1 MDTASALL
9 AAEPPSLTP
18 ESEVASGPL
27 LGMMRSPHAQSG
39 AVASAADAM
48 AATASRCD
56 RELGMTKEN
65 VRDPAVKP
73 HPPAGPSRAARVLP
87 SCSVVDEPSKRAK
100 KRTRDELAE
109 LVRDPRLTPPLPP
122 SDLPLDI

>member
-65 VRDPAVKP
+65 VTDPAVKP
-73 HPPAGPSRAARVLP
+73 HPPAAPRRAA
-87 SCSVVDEPSKRAK
+87 
-100 KRTRDELAE
+100 
-109 LVRDPRLTPPLPP
+109 PRLPPRPVVYQPP
-122 SDLPLDI
+122 TRA

>member
-39 AVASAADAM
+39 AVGSAGEGRGPTPSGGGGERGM
-48 AATASRCD
+48 K
-56 RELGMTKEN
+56 REKVGA
-65 VRDPAVKP
+65 PAVKP

-87 SCSVVDEPSKRAK
+87 SCSVVDEPSKRA
-100 KRTRDELAE
+100 A
-109 LVRDPRLTPPLPP
+109 RLGPAGG
-122 SDLPLDI
+122 